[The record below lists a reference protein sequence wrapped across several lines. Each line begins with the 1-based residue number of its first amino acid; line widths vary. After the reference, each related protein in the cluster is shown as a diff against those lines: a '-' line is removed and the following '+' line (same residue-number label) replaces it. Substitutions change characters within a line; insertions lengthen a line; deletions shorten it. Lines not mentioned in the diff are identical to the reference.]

1 MGVLEAEA
9 EPEAEDDAQAKAES
23 ESKAEVEAEAEVEC
37 SNSRSQSRSRRQ
49 GGRDCTLEEW
59 KERQQARLTTMG
71 TSTDRG
77 TGNNIMVSVTKCLLH
92 CPPRSCFGLNSHS
105 QNSAHTR
112 DKPKIQSMLATE
124 S

>member
-59 KERQQARLTTMG
+59 TERQQARLMSMG

-77 TGNNIMVSVTKCLLH
+77 TGNNIMVSVYCT
-92 CPPRSCFGLNSHS
+92 
-105 QNSAHTR
+105 AHR
-112 DKPKIQSMLATE
+112 DRVLD
-124 S
+124 